1 MPLPPGS
8 RVGPYEITAAIGAGG
23 MGEVYRAVDTRLG
36 RDVAIKVLP
45 QQLSSPEFRERFD
58 REARSISSLNHARI
72 CTLHD
77 VGHQNGIDFLVME
90 LLEGQSLADRLKKG
104 PVPPKETLRI
114 GAEICEA
121 LEAAHRAGIIHRD
134 LKPANIMLTRSGV
147 KLMDFGLAK
156 AAVEAVEGNDAGL
169 LLSTAKTL
177 TGGSPISPLT
187 TAGAVVGTIQYMSP
201 EQIEG
206 KPADVRSDIFALG
219 AVLYQC
225 ATGKRPFDGKSQIS
239 IASAILEKAP
249 EPLST
254 LQPLGPPALERVV
267 NTCLEKNPDDRF
279 QSARDVRLELKWI
292 SEGLGQAA
300 PASTAPAKKDV
311 AALIPWAIAALCALA
326 AGAAFFLSGRERP
339 QPHFTNVTYRLG
351 TLQSARFSR
360 DGQTIVYSG
369 AWEGDLPQLSIARVG
384 NPESRLL
391 GIPSAAVASIS
402 SSDELAVLLNCEPV
416 FIADCG
422 GTLAT
427 VSLAGGAPRDLAE
440 HVAYADWDPQGT
452 QLLVSLITASGPRLE
467 YPPGHV
473 ILQQNSG
480 WFGHPRFSPEGKM
493 IAYENHPTVGD
504 DTGTVEVTDL
514 NGKRTVLSQFE
525 TSLEGLAWSPNGKE
539 VWYAGTESSGWADTI
554 LAVTL
559 SGRTRAILTM
569 PYLRLHDIDKDGRVL
584 LSHETWRRQ
593 MMGFFPGDKAE
604 HAYSWLDDTNP
615 SGITADGRIVS
626 FSESG
631 ETYGIA
637 NDSQGYYRP
646 TDGSPA
652 VGLGAGVFVIS
663 PDGKWLLS
671 ASHKSRGLQVQPIG
685 PGESKTLLTPGLKA
699 FAPPSWS
706 DDGGTV
712 VYEAQTEAGDWNVYV
727 QRIAGGL
734 PALVRAHTLQSRPV
748 LSPNG
753 EVVALHVERGG
764 IFTYHVGNPESIP
777 VKGSLETEYPVR
789 FADGGKSLLA
799 IEATGRELIFTL
811 IDLLSGHRQE
821 WKRVDVPVRPLV
833 GFSHTIVV
841 TPDLKYYAYA
851 TPRYA
856 SDLYIVDNVH

>member
-8 RVGPYEITAAIGAGG
+8 RVGPYEITAVIGAGG

-45 QQLSSPEFRERFD
+45 QHLSSPEFRERFE

-77 VGHQNGIDFLVME
+77 VGHQEGIDFLVME
-90 LLEGQSLADRLKKG
+90 FLEGQSLADRLKKG
-104 PVPPKETLRI
+104 PLPPKETLRI
-114 GAEICEA
+114 GGEICEA
-121 LEAAHRAGIIHRD
+121 LEVAHRAGIIHRD
-134 LKPANIMLTRSGV
+134 LKPANMMLTKSGV

-156 AAVEAVEGNDAGL
+156 AAVEAVVGNDAGL
-169 LLSTAKTL
+169 LISTAKTL
-177 TGGSPISPLT
+177 TGGSPLT

-219 AVLYQC
+219 AVLYEC

-249 EPLST
+249 EPLSN
-254 LQPLGPPALERVV
+254 LQPLSPPALERVV

-292 SEGLGQAA
+292 SEGFGQAA
-300 PASTAPAKKDV
+300 LAPTASAKRGA

-326 AGAAFFLSGRERP
+326 AGGAFILGSREHP

-351 TLQSARFSR
+351 TLQSARFSS
-360 DGQTIVYSG
+360 DGRTIVYSG
-369 AWEGDLPQLSIARVG
+369 AWEGDLPQISIARVG
-384 NPESRLL
+384 SPESRLM

-427 VSLAGGAPRDLAE
+427 VSLAGGAPRNLAE

-473 ILQQNSG
+473 IVQQNSG
-480 WFGHPRFSPEGKM
+480 WFGHPRFSPGGKM
-493 IAYENHPTVGD
+493 IAYENHPAVGD

-514 NGKRTVLSQFE
+514 SGKRTVLSQFE
-525 TSLEGLAWSPNGKE
+525 TSLEGLAWSPDGSE

-559 SGRTRAILTM
+559 SGRTRTILTL
-569 PYLRLHDIDKDGRVL
+569 PYLRLYDINKDGRVL

-593 MMGFFPGDKAE
+593 MIGFFPGDKAD

-615 SGITADGRIVS
+615 TGITADGRVVS
-626 FSESG
+626 FSEAG
-631 ETYGIA
+631 EIYGLA
-637 NDSQGYYRP
+637 NDSQGYDRP

-652 VGLGAGVFVIS
+652 VGLGAGIFVAS

-671 ASHKSRGLQVQPIG
+671 TSHKSRGLQVQPIG
-685 PGESKTLLTPGLKA
+685 PGESKTLPTPGLKT

-712 VYEAQTEAGDWNVYV
+712 VYEGQTESGDWNVYV
-727 QRIAGGL
+727 QRIAGGS
-734 PALVRAHTLQSRPV
+734 PTLVAAHAPQSSPV
-748 LSPNG
+748 LSPDG
-753 EVVALHVERGG
+753 QVVALHEERGG
-764 IFTYHVGNPESIP
+764 IFTYHIGSPEGIP
-777 VKGSLETEYPVR
+777 VKASLGTEYPVR
-789 FADGGKSLLA
+789 FADGGKSLLVM
-799 IEATGRELIFTL
+799 ETTGRALVFTL
-811 IDLLSGHRQE
+811 IDLSSGHRRE
-821 WKRVDVPVRPLV
+821 WKRLDVPVRALV

-856 SDLYIVDNVH
+856 SDLYLVDNVH

>member
-1 MPLPPGS
+1 MQLPPGS

-45 QQLSSPEFRERFD
+45 QHLSSPEFRERFD
-58 REARSISSLNHARI
+58 REARSISSLNHPRI

-77 VGHQNGIDFLVME
+77 IGHQNGIDFLVME
-90 LLEGQSLADRLKKG
+90 FLEGQSLADRLKKG
-104 PVPPKETLRI
+104 PLPLKETLRI

-121 LEAAHRAGIIHRD
+121 LEVAHRAGIIHRD
-134 LKPANIMLTRSGV
+134 LKPANMMLTKSGV

-156 AAVEAVEGNDAGL
+156 AAVEAADGNNHGL

-187 TAGAVVGTIQYMSP
+187 TAGAVIGTIQYMSP

-219 AVLYQC
+219 AVLYEC
-225 ATGKRPFDGKSQIS
+225 ATGKRPFDGQSQIS

-249 EPLST
+249 EPLSH
-254 LQPLGPPALERVV
+254 LQPLSPSALERVV
-267 NTCLEKNPDDRF
+267 NTCLEKNPDERF
-279 QSARDVRLELKWI
+279 QSSHDVRLELKWI

-300 PASTAPAKKDV
+300 VAPAAPAKKGV
-311 AALIPWAIAALCALA
+311 AALIPWAIAAVCALA
-326 AGAAFFLSGRERP
+326 AGAVFFSGSRERP
-339 QPHFTNVTYRLG
+339 QPRFTNVTYRVG
-351 TLQSARFSR
+351 TLESARFSQ

-369 AWEGDLPQLSIARVG
+369 AWEGDSPQISVARVG
-384 NPESRLL
+384 SPESRLL
-391 GIPSAAVASIS
+391 GISSAAVASIS

-440 HVAYADWDPQGT
+440 HVAYADWDPHGT
-452 QLLVSLITASGPRLE
+452 QLLVSLITAAGPRLE

-480 WFGHPRFSPEGKM
+480 WFGHPRFSPDGKM
-493 IAYENHPTVGD
+493 IAYENHPAVGN

-514 NGKRTVLSQFE
+514 SGKRKALSQFE
-525 TSLEGLAWSPNGKE
+525 TSLEGLAWNSDGSE
-539 VWYAGTESSGWADTI
+539 VWYAGTASSGWADTI
-554 LAVTL
+554 FAVTL

-569 PYLRLHDIDKDGRVL
+569 PYLRLHDIAKDGRVL

-593 MMGFFPGDKAE
+593 MIGFFPRDKAD
-604 HAYSWLDDTNP
+604 HAYSWLDDTDP
-615 SGITADGRIVS
+615 TGITADGHIVS
-626 FSESG
+626 FSEAG
-631 ETYGIA
+631 ETYGLA

-652 VGLGAGVFVIS
+652 VGLGAGIFVIS

-671 ASHKSRGLQVQPIG
+671 TSRKSHGLQVQPIG
-685 PGESKTLLTPGLKA
+685 PGEPKILSTPGLKV

-706 DDGGTV
+706 DDDGTV
-712 VYEAQTEAGDWNVYV
+712 VYEGQTESGDWNVYV
-727 QRIAGGL
+727 QRIAGG
-734 PALVRAHTLQSRPV
+734 PPTLVAAHAPQSGPV
-748 LSPNG
+748 LSPDG
-753 EVVALHVERGG
+753 QVVALHDGRTG
-764 IFTYHVGNPESIP
+764 IVIYHVGNPQSIP
-777 VKGSLETEYPVR
+777 LKGSLETEYPVR

-799 IEATGRELIFTL
+799 METTGRALIFTL
-811 IDLLSGHRQE
+811 IELSSGHRRE
-821 WKRVDVPVRPLV
+821 WKRVDVPIRALV
-833 GFSHTIVV
+833 GFSHTVVV

-851 TPRYA
+851 IPLYA
-856 SDLYIVDNVH
+856 SDLYIVDNVR